1 MFFQGGGG
9 FSGSQQQ
16 HHQHHQNI
24 VNSNGGGSSNQP
36 QHGFPQVTT
45 INRTNNGL
53 GVINNGAGIRTITPD
68 IQNDHNIP
76 GGGGVNNMSY
86 SFHGSGSVV
95 LGGGLAAGP
104 GSGVGGSGLVGPPPE
119 GYVSANVFS
128 VRIKLEFYFI
138 LQIRR
143 VIYNYIS

>member
-1 MFFQGGGG
+1 MILWQKNHDCVINRICFK
-9 FSGSQQQ
+9 
-16 HHQHHQNI
+16 
-24 VNSNGGGSSNQP
+24 
-36 QHGFPQVTT
+36 VTT

-53 GVINNGAGIRTITPD
+53 GVINNGAAGIRTITPD

-128 VRIKLEFYFI
+128 VRIKLNFI
-138 LQIRR
+138 SYCKFDQHRKGRR
-143 VIYNYIS
+143 VIHINIQGNI

>member
-1 MFFQGGGG
+1 MAKNHDCVINRICFK
-9 FSGSQQQ
+9 
-16 HHQHHQNI
+16 
-24 VNSNGGGSSNQP
+24 
-36 QHGFPQVTT
+36 VTT

-128 VRIKLEFYFI
+128 VRVKLNFI
-138 LQIRR
+138 SHCKFDQHRNIEKKYLKIRMFKK
-143 VIYNYIS
+143 

>member
-1 MFFQGGGG
+1 MAKNHDCVINRICFK
-9 FSGSQQQ
+9 
-16 HHQHHQNI
+16 
-24 VNSNGGGSSNQP
+24 
-36 QHGFPQVTT
+36 VTT

-53 GVINNGAGIRTITPD
+53 GVINNGAAGIRTITPD

-128 VRIKLEFYFI
+128 VRIKLNFI
-138 LQIRR
+138 SYCKFDQHTTCDPYQHPKKYL
-143 VIYNYIS
+143 NN

>member
-1 MFFQGGGG
+1 MFFKGGGG
-9 FSGSQQQ
+9 FSASQQQ
-16 HHQHHQNI
+16 QHQHHQNI

-53 GVINNGAGIRTITPD
+53 GVINNGAAGIRTITPD

-138 LQIRR
+138 LLI
-143 VIYNYIS
+143 

>member
-1 MFFQGGGG
+1 MILWQKNHDCVINRICFK
-9 FSGSQQQ
+9 
-16 HHQHHQNI
+16 
-24 VNSNGGGSSNQP
+24 
-36 QHGFPQVTT
+36 VTT

-53 GVINNGAGIRTITPD
+53 GVINNGAAGIRTITPD

-128 VRIKLEFYFI
+128 VRIKLNFI
-138 LQIRR
+138 SYCKFDQHKIPTCDPYQHPRKYL
-143 VIYNYIS
+143 NN

>member
-1 MFFQGGGG
+1 MAKNHDCVINRICFK
-9 FSGSQQQ
+9 
-16 HHQHHQNI
+16 
-24 VNSNGGGSSNQP
+24 
-36 QHGFPQVTT
+36 VTT

-128 VRIKLEFYFI
+128 VRIEL
-138 LQIRR
+138 
-143 VIYNYIS
+143 NCISYCKFDQHRKSRNCLHRII

>member
-1 MFFQGGGG
+1 M
-9 FSGSQQQ
+9 
-16 HHQHHQNI
+16 
-24 VNSNGGGSSNQP
+24 
-36 QHGFPQVTT
+36 TT
-45 INRTNNGL
+45 ITRANGL
-53 GVINNGAGIRTITPD
+53 GNSGMNNGSGIRTIIEPD
-68 IQNDHNIP
+68 IQNDHNT
-76 GGGGVNNMSY
+76 GSGGVNNMSY

-138 LQIRR
+138 LQI
-143 VIYNYIS
+143 

>member
-1 MFFQGGGG
+1 MSPFPTRVIEEGPSGGALPTQGKEI
-9 FSGSQQQ
+9 FSHMILWQKN
-16 HHQHHQNI
+16 HDCVINRI
-24 VNSNGGGSSNQP
+24 C
-36 QHGFPQVTT
+36 FKVTT

-53 GVINNGAGIRTITPD
+53 GVINNGAAGIRTITPD

-128 VRIKLEFYFI
+128 VRIKLNFI
-138 LQIRR
+138 S
-143 VIYNYIS
+143 YCMH